1 MVNESLGMTLTSLV
15 SETNHDLLTI
25 PPTQMKVTPLQA
37 LQANTSNNVADW
49 VKEFNAETRDSAPNV
64 SDPLVKQRTIP
75 PTAALRP
82 EIAYED
88 DGATKTP
95 IQRRINIKLTAAVIG
110 LLGGCYVVLTN
121 PDLVLGLIGQ

>member
-1 MVNESLGMTLTSLV
+1 MTLTSLV
-15 SETNHDLLTI
+15 SEANRDLLTI

-64 SDPLVKQRTIP
+64 SDRLVKQRTIP

-88 DGATKTP
+88 DGATRTL
-95 IQRRINIKLTAAVIG
+95 IQRRINMKLTSAIIG
-110 LLGGCYVVLTN
+110 LLSGCYAVLTN
-121 PDLVLGLIGQ
+121 PDLVLGPIGQ

>member
-1 MVNESLGMTLTSLV
+1 M
-15 SETNHDLLTI
+15 
-25 PPTQMKVTPLQA
+25 
-37 LQANTSNNVADW
+37 ADW

-64 SDPLVKQRTIP
+64 SDRLVKQRTIP

-88 DGATKTP
+88 DGATRTL
-95 IQRRINIKLTAAVIG
+95 IQRRINIKLTAAIIG
-110 LLGGCYVVLTN
+110 LLGGCCVVLNN